1 MMEDNHFIFDKLIDD
16 VFSLGVYAVL
26 DGHGG

>member
-1 MMEDNHFIFDKLIDD
+1 MMEDNHFIFDKLIDKT
-16 VFSLGVYAVL
+16 FSLGVYAVL